1 MMYAINN
8 TKQAAPKTI
17 PVITNAFLSVLSK
30 PLSVDELF
38 SLLFVSE
45 ALCAGTSKG
54 EQMLLVQILL
64 KQSSLM
70 QQGSLP
76 APISQTDPLQ
86 IPEAHCRLIKQ
97 LLPADNL
104 HSLLMQ
110 HPEAHGVTLLQNAGH
125 CETLTFDVG
134 PGTQVL
140 FATLQTQE
148 HCGRLFLQSSSR
160 QQPVVLSKL

>member
-1 MMYAINN
+1 
-8 TKQAAPKTI
+8 
-17 PVITNAFLSVLSK
+17 
-30 PLSVDELF
+30 
-38 SLLFVSE
+38 
-45 ALCAGTSKG
+45 
-54 EQMLLVQILL
+54 MLLTQISL
-64 KQSSLM
+64 KQSRAS

-76 APISQTDPLQ
+76 APISQNPPLQ

-97 LLPADNL
+97 LLPADSL

-110 HPEAHGVTLLQNAGH
+110 HPAAHGTALLQNAGH
-125 CETLTFDVG
+125 CETLTLDVG